1 MFRWTTAILIF
12 LSLTL
17 QSAVGQTHKYGIKS
31 GSVTFEM
38 ETTLGPTQIK
48 EKIVL
53 WFDDYGMKEAR
64 ESYDDG
70 VLKEATMTDGDS
82 VYLIKPSARTAFKRG
97 KASRGIEYKFDW
109 NEVSASDKKEG
120 KAKQLPA
127 RAVAGK
133 QCDAYEYLSGGT
145 VSTFAGWMGITLFS
159 EVKRTNMSVTTRA
172 VKLEEGIAVPA
183 EKFRVPDGYAV
194 K

>member
-1 MFRWTTAILIF
+1 MFRWTTAILIIF
-12 LSLTL
+12 IFAL
-17 QSAVGQTHKYGIKS
+17 QSAVGQIHKYGIKS

-38 ETTLGPTQIK
+38 ETTLGRTQLK

-53 WFDDYGMKEAR
+53 WFDDFGMKEAR
-64 ESYDDG
+64 ESYDGG

-82 VYLIKPSARTAFKRG
+82 VYLIKPSSRTAFKRG

-109 NEVSASDKKEG
+109 NEVSTSDKKEG

-127 RAVAGK
+127 RVVAGK
-133 QCDAYEYLSGGT
+133 QCDAYQYTSGGT

-172 VKLEEGIAVPA
+172 VKLEEGSTVPA